1 MKKYSITITG
11 ILLISAIGFF
21 ACPPPQS
28 LTDIPVITKAITV
41 LHPTEGSTVKGTVT
55 FTKVDDGIKI
65 VADVEGLAPGKHG
78 FHIHKYG
85 DCSDPDAA
93 SAGGHF
99 NPDNKKHGA
108 PTDEERHVGDLGNL
122 EADENGV
129 AHYERTDTV
138 IAFFGPHSVIG
149 RAIIVHAGED
159 DFTSQP
165 TGNAGTRLACG
176 VIGIAEETTE
186 IIE

>member
-1 MKKYSITITG
+1 M
-11 ILLISAIGFF
+11 LFR
-21 ACPPPQS
+21 
-28 LTDIPVITKAITV
+28 
-41 LHPTEGSTVKGTVT
+41 
-55 FTKVDDGIKI
+55 
-65 VADVEGLAPGKHG
+65 
-78 FHIHKYG
+78 
-85 DCSDPDAA
+85 SDPDAA